1 MIQIWEA
8 LEETEGRNVSPP
20 FWAVAWVGGQALARY
35 VLDRPQVVAGKQV
48 LDVGAGSGL
57 CAIAACK
64 AGALAVEASEPDH
77 RGRVAIE
84 MNAALNAVILNTRDI
99 DLIGDA
105 DRRWDVVLAADLWYE
120 RLLADRVTP
129 WLRQLAVKG
138 CEVLLGDLGRAYF
151 PRVGVEELARY
162 QIPTPETL
170 ERGNITKA
178 AAWRL
183 LP

>member
-8 LEETEGRNVSPP
+8 LEEVGGRNVSPP

-35 VLDRPQVVAGKQV
+35 VLDRPQVVIGKRV
-48 LDVGAGSGL
+48 LDLGAGSGL

-64 AGALAVEASEPDH
+64 AGALAVEASERDH
-77 RGRVAIE
+77 CGRIAIE
-84 MNAALNAVILNTRDI
+84 MNAALNAVTLSTNDV
-99 DLIGDA
+99 DLVGD
-105 DRRWDVVLAADLWYE
+105 DRQWDVVLAADLWYE
-120 RLLADRVTP
+120 RLLADRLTP
-129 WLRQLAVKG
+129 WLRQLAAKG

-151 PRVGVEELARY
+151 PRVGVQELARY

-170 ERGNITKA
+170 ERGKITEA